1 MKEPE
6 CSEECVCLERG
17 RWMRH
22 EIERL
27 RKRVALLENELTREI
42 IRRNEDEKKNENGSE
57 SN

>member
-17 RWMRH
+17 RWMRY

-27 RKRVALLENELTREI
+27 RKRVALLENEL
-42 IRRNEDEKKNENGSE
+42 RRYEEDEER
-57 SN
+57 

>member
-27 RKRVALLENELTREI
+27 RKRVALLENE